1 MSPAP
6 SGGAPLAAERLAEHV
21 VATRFEH
28 LSAAALAAA
37 KIFVLDTFGV
47 GVAGS
52 RAPFAAELR
61 ATAERWGAGS
71 EVALWGGRQRLPAP
85 SAALVNAF
93 QIHNQEFDCVHEPAV
108 VHALSVPQAAAL
120 AFAER
125 AGGVPGRDL
134 VTALALGV
142 DVAAGLGIA
151 SKSGLRFFR
160 PATAGAFGAV
170 AALAK
175 LAGFDA
181 ARLIDAWGIVYGQIG
196 GTMQS
201 HVEGK
206 PLLPLQIGFAA
217 RAAVNAV
224 DLAAAG
230 LDGPR
235 DLFEGRYGYL
245 RLFEGEWD
253 LAPVWRDLGRRWR
266 IAELSHKP
274 FPTGRATHGG
284 LDGML
289 QLQARHGFTAADVAA
304 VQVIAPPLIHQL
316 VGRPDRPDPPVNY
329 ARLCLPFVGALA
341 LTRGTVALDD
351 FTAERLA
358 DPALH
363 ALAARIAVVV
373 DDNPDPNALNP
384 QRVEIVLKDGA
395 RHAIDLPAVLGS
407 PAAPLDRARHLA
419 KFRACWRHAGLI
431 PEAGD
436 VLATLV
442 DRLDSL
448 PSTGA
453 LVALLAP

>member
-1 MSPAP
+1 LSDGVA
-6 SGGAPLAAERLAEHV
+6 GTAPLAAERLAEHV

-28 LSAAALAAA
+28 LSAAAVAAA
-37 KIFVLDTFGV
+37 KTFILDSFGV

-52 RAPFAAELR
+52 CAPFAAELR
-61 ATAERWGAGS
+61 AAAQRWGAGADAG
-71 EVALWGGRQRLPAP
+71 VWGGYGRLPAP
-85 SAALVNAF
+85 SAALVNGF

-108 VHALSVPQAAAL
+108 VHALSVPQAAAV
-120 AFAER
+120 AFMER
-125 AGGVPGRDL
+125 AGGVSGRDFL
-134 VTALALGV
+134 TALALGV
-142 DVAAGLGIA
+142 DVAAGLGLA
-151 SKSGLRFFR
+151 SRAGLRFFR

-170 AALAK
+170 AALAR

-181 ARLIDAWGIVYGQIG
+181 DRLMDAWGIVYGQIG

-235 DLFEGRYGYL
+235 DVFEGKYGYL
-245 RLFEGEWD
+245 RLFEGDWD

-284 LDGML
+284 LDGIL
-289 QLQARHGFTAADVAA
+289 QLRARHGFAAADVDT
-304 VQVIAPPLIHQL
+304 VRVIAPPLIHQL

-329 ARLCLPFVGALA
+329 ARLCMAFVGALA
-341 LTRGTVALDD
+341 LTRGTVALED
-351 FTAERLA
+351 FAAERLV

-363 ALAARIAVVV
+363 ALAARIAVVI

-384 QRVEIVLKDGA
+384 QRVEIALTSGA
-395 RHAIDLPAVLGS
+395 RHAIDLPVPLGN

-419 KFRACWRHAGLI
+419 KFHGCWRYAGLAQETG
-431 PEAGD
+431 EA
-436 VLATLV
+436 LIALV

-448 PSTGA
+448 PSTSA
-453 LVALLAP
+453 LVGLLTP